1 MYYILPIAVLF
12 IVSIVWI
19 ISVRRSLLPVR
30 DNIQKVVTQIQE
42 ELTSRFDELSSLLE
56 VIKKYDQ
63 DEYNT
68 LKKTIILRGSV
79 TKPLGTEDII
89 QQQEIIEE
97 VMARIIE
104 LAGSNPRINSDSNYL
119 KSLDTMT
126 RYSSIARTN
135 RLIYND
141 SASKLNHAIRMF
153 PVSLLAGI
161 LGFAASDYFEVED
174 GKSTKH
180 INPGR

>member
-42 ELTSRFDELSSLLE
+42 ELTSRFDELSSFLE

-63 DEYNT
+63 DEYNR
-68 LKKTIILRGSV
+68 LKETIILRGSV
-79 TKPLGTEDII
+79 TKPSGTKDII